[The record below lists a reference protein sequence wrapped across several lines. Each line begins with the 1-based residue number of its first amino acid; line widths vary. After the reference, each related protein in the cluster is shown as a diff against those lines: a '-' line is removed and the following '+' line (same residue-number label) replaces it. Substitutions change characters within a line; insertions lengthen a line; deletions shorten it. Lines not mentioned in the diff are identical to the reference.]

1 VQCEILLDVLKFEI
15 TGSVAELGVLLGRGR
30 HGLLKLL
37 KWNRACSE
45 DLAS

>member
-1 VQCEILLDVLKFEI
+1 LKTEII
-15 TGSVAELGVLLGRGR
+15 GSVAELGVLLGRGR

-37 KWNRACSE
+37 KWNRASCK